1 MSDID
6 TTELDRIRGEQAFY
20 EEVIPLQVELEDARK
35 VKADDPVRFQ
45 EAKQAFE
52 EKRTAYRLIA
62 EQNASDVQ
70 APTVS
75 GDAEVKVPFGAEP
88 KSKGDS

>member
-1 MSDID
+1 MSD

-20 EEVIPLQVELEDARK
+20 EEVIPLQVELEAARE
-35 VKADDPVRFQ
+35 VKADDPVRFA

-62 EQNASDVQ
+62 EQAASDAVQ
-70 APTVS
+70 APTIS

-88 KSKGDS
+88 KGEDS

>member
-20 EEVIPLQVELEDARK
+20 EEIIPLQVELEDARK

-52 EKRTAYRLIA
+52 EKRTAYRRIA
-62 EQNASDVQ
+62 EQANTDAVQVSTISGEAS
-70 APTVS
+70 
-75 GDAEVKVPFGAEP
+75 VKPPFGTDPE
-88 KSKGDS
+88 DDN